1 MLLRLNYIMRYYV
14 LELKNIREDTLKKYN
29 STINKTKKIIT
40 NDSIIKEYKNE
51 LYRYKLIDNHK
62 DKIIKNYIND
72 WTLAATDFYEKKIEK
87 IFHIPF
93 ENTLIE
99 LDIKKYFI
107 GPKTNLVIEK
117 KDDRLQ
123 DFYFESKY
131 DADSFSL
138 REDIG
143 SFLLGVM

>member
-72 WTLAATDFYEKKIEK
+72 WTLAATDFYEKRIEK

-107 GPKTNLVIEK
+107 GPKTNFVIEK
-117 KDDRLQ
+117 KDGRLQ
-123 DFYFESKY
+123 DFYFESKD

>member
-14 LELKNIREDTLKKYN
+14 LELKNIREDALKKYN

-40 NDSIIKEYKNE
+40 KDSIIKEYKNE
-51 LYRYKLIDNHK
+51 LYRYKLIDKHK
-62 DKIIKNYIND
+62 DKIIKYYIND
-72 WTLAATDFYEKKIEK
+72 WTLAATDFYEKRIEK

-107 GPKTNLVIEK
+107 GPKTNFVIEK
-117 KDDRLQ
+117 KDGRLQ
-123 DFYFESKY
+123 DFYFESKD

>member
-14 LELKNIREDTLKKYN
+14 LELKNIREDALKKYN

-72 WTLAATDFYEKKIEK
+72 WTLAATDFYEKRIEK

-107 GPKTNLVIEK
+107 GPKTNFVIEK
-117 KDDRLQ
+117 KDGRLQ
-123 DFYFESKY
+123 DFYFESKD

>member
-1 MLLRLNYIMRYYV
+1 M
-14 LELKNIREDTLKKYN
+14 
-29 STINKTKKIIT
+29 
-40 NDSIIKEYKNE
+40 
-51 LYRYKLIDNHK
+51 YRYKLIDNHK